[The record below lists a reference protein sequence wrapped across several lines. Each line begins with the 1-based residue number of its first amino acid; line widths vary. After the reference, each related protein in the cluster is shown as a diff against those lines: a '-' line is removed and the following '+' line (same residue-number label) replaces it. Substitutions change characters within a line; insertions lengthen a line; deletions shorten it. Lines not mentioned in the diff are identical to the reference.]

1 MTKTIAFL
9 QEKGG
14 AGKTTITLNVGKCVQ
29 DRGHKV
35 LIVDTDL
42 QRSARDWHAQNDGN
56 TLDVIGLDGPTVDKD
71 LKRFSR
77 NYDYVFIDGAPRL
90 SQNTSKI
97 IVAADVVLIPV
108 QPSPYDLWACENLVE
123 IIKQRRTVT
132 NGKPKVAFIISRR
145 ITGTSMGK
153 KFGSVLKSFKIP
165 VLAYPTYQR
174 IAYPTTASQG
184 RTVIEARK
192 AWPRAAEEIE
202 NLSREILE
210 FSE

>member
-29 DRGHKV
+29 DMGHKV

-71 LKRFSR
+71 LRRFSR
-77 NYDYVFIDGAPRL
+77 GYDYVFIDGAPRL
-90 SQNTSKI
+90 STNTSKI
-97 IVAADVVLIPV
+97 VVAADVVMIPV

-123 IIKQRRTVT
+123 IIKQRRAVAK
-132 NGKPKVAFIISRR
+132 GKPKVAFIISRR

-153 KFGSVLKSFKIP
+153 KFKSVLNEFELP
-165 VLAYPTYQR
+165 VMAYATFQR
-174 IAYPTTASQG
+174 IAYPTTAAKG
-184 RTVIEARK
+184 RTVTEASA
-192 AWPRAAEEIE
+192 AWPKAAKEIE
-202 NLSREILE
+202 LLSREILE
-210 FSE
+210 FSQ